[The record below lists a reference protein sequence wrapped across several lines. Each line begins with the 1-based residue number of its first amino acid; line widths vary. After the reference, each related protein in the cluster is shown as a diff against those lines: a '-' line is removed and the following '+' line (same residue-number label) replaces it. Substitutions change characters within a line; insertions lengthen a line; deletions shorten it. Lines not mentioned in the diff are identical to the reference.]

1 MNQIKT
7 TEDGIYCVTCGYN
20 VAFWSH
26 ETCEME
32 QHEADNL
39 HIIHLNK
46 VIDELRKRIHELE
59 THNYHQWQTMFAF
72 GKEYTWAKKEDSQ

>member
-1 MNQIKT
+1 
-7 TEDGIYCVTCGYN
+7 
-20 VAFWSH
+20 
-26 ETCEME
+26 ME

-72 GKEYTWAKKEDSQ
+72 GKEYTFTKKEESQWCETEWRPESVALNVGGT

>member
-1 MNQIKT
+1 
-7 TEDGIYCVTCGYN
+7 
-20 VAFWSH
+20 
-26 ETCEME
+26 ME

-46 VIDELRKRIHELE
+46 VIDGLRKRIHDLE

-72 GKEYTWAKKEDSQ
+72 GKEYTFTKKEESQ